1 MPRNMVLRGWMLTG
15 AMSLQL
21 KVVERSQREP
31 RNANHPVR
39 GDAYSALWA

>member
-1 MPRNMVLRGWMLTG
+1 MVLRGRMQTG

-31 RNANHPVR
+31 QKRQPPR
-39 GDAYSALWA
+39 PWRRIFGALGLAG